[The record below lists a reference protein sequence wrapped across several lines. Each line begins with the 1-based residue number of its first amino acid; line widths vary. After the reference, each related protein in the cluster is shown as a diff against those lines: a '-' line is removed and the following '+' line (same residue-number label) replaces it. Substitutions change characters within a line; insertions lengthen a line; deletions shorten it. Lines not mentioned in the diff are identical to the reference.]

1 MAVASNDGVSKFH
14 KEYLEDGIERL
25 EDEDIENPTPETEFA
40 IGLASEALENLEV
53 E

>member
-1 MAVASNDGVSKFH
+1 MSVASNDGDGKFS

-25 EDEDIENPTPETEFA
+25 EEEDIENPTPETEFA
-40 IGLASEALENLEV
+40 IGLAAEALDNLEV